1 MKFGRFVRIV
11 DSTFLH
17 VCADEG
23 EDEAAVH
30 DAEQVVQEEGQARV
44 QSVHLPPE
52 VRLVVLGDDL
62 PREGGDHV
70 HDVVV
75 KLLGE
80 PPLPGRGECTGGGQ
94 VLHHRLDH
102 QLEVEP
108 GAVQQPLPGLRTLN
122 TCYMSPP
129 GTHQNHHPRCS
140 PPLK

>member
-1 MKFGRFVRIV
+1 MKFGRFVRFV
-11 DSTFLH
+11 DSTILH

-75 KLLGE
+75 ELL
-80 PPLPGRGECTGGGQ
+80 
-94 VLHHRLDH
+94 
-102 QLEVEP
+102 
-108 GAVQQPLPGLRTLN
+108 
-122 TCYMSPP
+122 
-129 GTHQNHHPRCS
+129 
-140 PPLK
+140 

>member
-1 MKFGRFVRIV
+1 MKLGRFVRFV
-11 DSTFLH
+11 DSSFLH

-30 DAEQVVQEEGQARV
+30 DAEQVVQEECQARV

-75 KLLGE
+75 ELLGE
-80 PPLPGRGECTGGGQ
+80 PPLPGRGERAGGGQ
-94 VLHHRLDH
+94 VLHHCLDH

-108 GAVQQPLPGLRTLN
+108 GAVQQPLPGLRALKKRTFISRN
-122 TCYMSPP
+122 SSTY
-129 GTHQNHHPRCS
+129 QHHHHCCS
-140 PPLK
+140 PP